1 MNIQKINNTQS
12 FGITVEPKAFKQL
25 VNAGFST
32 LYIDLIKHSG
42 SHKTILKNAHELTL
56 LKKYNVSEHTDC
68 FFPID
73 KIDESVKSIE
83 EKLFD
88 KCLNKAAK
96 RGELIPTYYSLCKD
110 YKNHKIS
117 LEKIAMQYEDKN
129 TYTINHPILSKIRN
143 LFS

>member
-1 MNIQKINNTQS
+1 MNIQKINNSQS

-32 LYIDLIKHSG
+32 FYINLIKRSG
-42 SHKTILKNAHELTL
+42 SHKTILKNAHEVTL

-68 FFPID
+68 FFPMD
-73 KIDESVKSIE
+73 KIDASVKSIE

-88 KCLNKAAK
+88 KCLSKAARK
-96 RGELIPTYYSLCKD
+96 GELIPTYYNLCKD
-110 YKNHKIS
+110 YKKHKIS
-117 LEKIAMQYEDKN
+117 LEKIALQYEDKN
-129 TYTINHPILSKIRN
+129 NYAINHPFLSKIRN